1 MAKYKVTLVD
11 GADRH
16 SGTGGSVYEAFSKIS
31 PFTSKKMVNME
42 VVLDKKLSKI
52 PLKLIPLKLKRIFNN
67 EWEMRILSKR
77 IETLR

>member
-11 GADRH
+11 GADKH
-16 SGTGGSVYEAFSKIS
+16 SANGKSVYDAFSKIE

-42 VVLDKKLSKI
+42 VELDGKLSKI

-67 EWEMRILSKR
+67 KWEMEILSKR